1 MPKSTDTQHSIL
13 IVSSSGQ
20 FDAIVNRSLTGYI
33 TKDICKSAAIARRF
47 VLERYYDLVVINAPL
62 PDENGEDLAM
72 DVSENCNASILLVTP
87 QDVADAAMERLSD
100 HGILIVPKPAP
111 GGRIDKA
118 IRFLFS
124 IQDRMHAIE
133 RKRQAA
139 EEKIEELR
147 IVSKAKI
154 LLVEKKKMTEDEA
167 HRYIGKQAMDRGV
180 SRRRIAERIL
190 DDL

>member
-1 MPKSTDTQHSIL
+1 MPKSIDTQHSIL

-20 FDAIVNRSLTGYI
+20 FDAIVSRSLTGYI
-33 TKDICKSAAIARRF
+33 SKDICKSAAIARRF

-72 DVSENCNASILLVTP
+72 DVSENSNASILLVTP

-124 IQDRMHAIE
+124 IQDRIHAIE

>member
-1 MPKSTDTQHSIL
+1 MPKSIDTQHSIL

-20 FDAIVNRSLTGYI
+20 FDAIVSRSLTGYI
-33 TKDICKSAAIARRF
+33 SKDICKSAAIARRF
-47 VLERYYDLVVINAPL
+47 VIERYYDLVVINAPL

-124 IQDRMHAIE
+124 IQDRIHAIE

>member
-1 MPKSTDTQHSIL
+1 
-13 IVSSSGQ
+13 
-20 FDAIVNRSLTGYI
+20 
-33 TKDICKSAAIARRF
+33 
-47 VLERYYDLVVINAPL
+47 
-62 PDENGEDLAM
+62 
-72 DVSENCNASILLVTP
+72 
-87 QDVADAAMERLSD
+87 
-100 HGILIVPKPAP
+100 
-111 GGRIDKA
+111 
-118 IRFLFS
+118 
-124 IQDRMHAIE
+124 

>member
-1 MPKSTDTQHSIL
+1 MPKSMDTQHSIL

-33 TKDICKSAAIARRF
+33 SKDICKSAAIARRF

-154 LLVEKKKMTEDEA
+154 LLVEKKMMTEDEA

>member
-1 MPKSTDTQHSIL
+1 MPKSIDTQHSIL

-20 FDAIVNRSLTGYI
+20 FDAIVSRSLTGYI
-33 TKDICKSAAIARRF
+33 SKDICKSAAIARRF

-100 HGILIVPKPAP
+100 HGIMIVPKPAP

-124 IQDRMHAIE
+124 IQDRIHAIE

>member
-1 MPKSTDTQHSIL
+1 MPKSMDTQHSIL

-20 FDAIVNRSLTGYI
+20 FDAIVNRSLNGYI
-33 TKDICKSAAIARRF
+33 SKDICKSAAIARRF

>member
-1 MPKSTDTQHSIL
+1 MPKSIDKQHSIL

-20 FDAIVNRSLTGYI
+20 FDAIVSRSLTGYI
-33 TKDICKSAAIARRF
+33 SKDICKSAAIARRF

-124 IQDRMHAIE
+124 IQDRIHAIE

>member
-1 MPKSTDTQHSIL
+1 MPKSIDTQHSIL

-20 FDAIVNRSLTGYI
+20 FDAIVSRSLTGYI
-33 TKDICKSAAIARRF
+33 SKDICKSAAIARRF

-124 IQDRMHAIE
+124 IQDRIHAIE

>member
-1 MPKSTDTQHSIL
+1 MPKSMDTQHSIL

-20 FDAIVNRSLTGYI
+20 FDAIVNRSLAGYI

-124 IQDRMHAIE
+124 IQDRMHTIE

>member
-1 MPKSTDTQHSIL
+1 MPKSIDTQHSIL

-20 FDAIVNRSLTGYI
+20 FDAIVSRSLAGYI

-124 IQDRMHAIE
+124 IQDRIHAIE

>member
-1 MPKSTDTQHSIL
+1 MPKSMDTQHSIL

-139 EEKIEELR
+139 EEKTEELR

-190 DDL
+190 DDM